1 MKKSILIIAA
11 SVLLVADANAQTC
24 NGCKPAYPLT
34 GTNAIALADLAI
46 ENMDVTCRDGKCNAQ
61 ITVKNLQ
68 DDTGAETQLIVT
80 MPIETTF
87 MSATGEG
94 TTNRVC
100 GNTITFCLGDI
111 NPGVSKT
118 VTVVTSEI
126 TNTFW
131 KKSES
136 FGAFVFSQVPDMC
149 PKNNFKFWL
158 NGKISDA
165 CRQFKN
171 NARVDDK

>member
-1 MKKSILIIAA
+1 MKKSILIIAT
-11 SVLLVADANAQTC
+11 SVLLITDAKSQTC
-24 NGCKPAYPLT
+24 NGCAAAYPPT
-34 GTNAIALADLAI
+34 GANAIALADLAI
-46 ENMDVTCRDGKCNAQ
+46 EKMDVTCRDGKCTAQ

-87 MSATGEG
+87 ISATGEG
-94 TTNRVC
+94 TSNRVC
-100 GNTITFCLGDI
+100 GNTVTFCLGDI

-131 KKSES
+131 KKHES
-136 FGAFVFSQVPDMC
+136 FGAYVYSQVPDMC

-158 NGKISDA
+158 NGKIGEE
-165 CRQFKN
+165 CRKFKN
-171 NARVDDK
+171 NARAEEN